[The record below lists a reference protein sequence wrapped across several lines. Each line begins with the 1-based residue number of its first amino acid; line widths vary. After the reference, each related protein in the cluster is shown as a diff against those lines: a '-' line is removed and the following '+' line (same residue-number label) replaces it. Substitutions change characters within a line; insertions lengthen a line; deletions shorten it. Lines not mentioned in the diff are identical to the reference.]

1 LYEKRRLLDVIEHY
15 EREAIK
21 YSQLRVILEIVM
33 ALLVYGFVAL
43 ILSSFPPGSLSL
55 NSLILIIDLLKLLL
69 YYLIAL
75 FLTFAVIISAIGST
89 TNLSFAVYAGFI
101 IAGLLIGISPELL
114 PGIENPGVIL
124 QNISVKEIVY
134 SGILFGIIIVGLLLL
149 GFLRKGS
156 LENLLYALLILYF
169 GIIFAFI
176 YSGADALGFQ
186 KVEELSQIYKLIFSK
201 SFLLFF
207 ISFAMFEL
215 GGTYSQLSSQLKY
228 ISERTKRVLR
238 QLARVYEV
246 HEKIEKPIEKPAEIE
261 RSELFIKLSPLAAT
275 MLRDAY
281 EGYAFLG
288 EGTQLYVTS
297 KLKSYVEF
305 EINKDET
312 LLDKI
317 LGQQISAH
325 FSILSTIIVLILK
338 LFITAGLMIVAFY
351 ITSYMITNIGYGLI
365 LETKSS
371 LSFIVATYFIIFVF
385 YIGIELIFRQR
396 ERTAKTKEEETK

>member
-1 LYEKRRLLDVIEHY
+1 MYEKRRLLDIIEHY
-15 EREAIK
+15 EREALK
-21 YSQLRVILEIVM
+21 YSQLKILLETVM
-33 ALLVYGFVAL
+33 AFLVYGFVAL

-55 NSLILIIDLLKLLL
+55 NNLILIIDLLKLLF

-75 FLTFAVIISAIGST
+75 LLTLAVIISAIGT
-89 TNLSFAVYAGFI
+89 KTDLSLAVYAGFI
-101 IAGLLIGISPELL
+101 IAGLLISMSPELL
-114 PGIENPGVIL
+114 PGIENPGIIL
-124 QNISVKEIVY
+124 QNISVEEIIY

-149 GFLRKGS
+149 GFLRKGN

-186 KVEELSQIYKLIFSK
+186 RVEELNQIYKLIFSR

-238 QLARVYEV
+238 QLSRVYEV
-246 HEKIEKPIEKPAEIE
+246 HEKKEEHIEKTAEIE
-261 RSELFIKLSPLAAT
+261 RPELFIKLSPLAAV
-275 MLRDAY
+275 MLKDAY

-317 LGQQISAH
+317 LGQQITAH
-325 FSILSTIIVLILK
+325 FSILSTIIVLALK
-338 LFITAGLMIVAFY
+338 LLMTAGLMIVAFY
-351 ITSYMITNIGYGLI
+351 VTSYMITNIGYGL
-365 LETKSS
+365 LVETQSS
-371 LSFIVATYFIIFVF
+371 LSFIIATYFIIFVF
-385 YIGIELIFRQR
+385 YIGIEMIFRQR
-396 ERTAKTKEEETK
+396 EKITEIKEED